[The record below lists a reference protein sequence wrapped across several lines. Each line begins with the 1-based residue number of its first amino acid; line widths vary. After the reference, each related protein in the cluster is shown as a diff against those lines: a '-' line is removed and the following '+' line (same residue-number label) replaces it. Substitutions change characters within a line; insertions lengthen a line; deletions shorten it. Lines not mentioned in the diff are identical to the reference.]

1 MFKSET
7 EFTLFSKIGSARF
20 PWFNCIFFV
29 CWQWKAEENSLTKEM
44 KYDQE
49 KQAFSHYMRWIFFS
63 HSIFYKK
70 KSLPFE
76 TTALL
81 WWLFGHIYN
90 SPKENVGKK
99 INQFTRVW
107 TMLFLKGNGS
117 SYIERII
124 NDSQKKWDLRQL
136 FK

>member
-1 MFKSET
+1 MTKKNRHSHT
-7 EFTLFSKIGSARF
+7 IWGRF
-20 PWFNCIFFV
+20 
-29 CWQWKAEENSLTKEM
+29 
-44 KYDQE
+44 
-49 KQAFSHYMRWIFFS
+49 FFS

-70 KSLPFE
+70 KVF
-76 TTALL
+76 TL
-81 WWLFGHIYN
+81 WNNSIIVVTVGSYLQ

-107 TMLFLKGNGS
+107 TTLFLKGNGS

-124 NDSQKKWDLRQL
+124 NDSQKKWELRQL

>member
-29 CWQWKAEENSLTKEM
+29 CWQWKAEENSLAKEM

-70 KSLPFE
+70 KVF
-76 TTALL
+76 TL
-81 WWLFGHIYN
+81 WNNSIIVVTVWSYLH
-90 SPKENVGKK
+90 SPKENVGNK

-107 TMLFLKGNGS
+107 TTLFLKGNGS

-124 NDSQKKWDLRQL
+124 NDSQKKWEMRQL